1 MDKPEIHEL
10 CSGFFFIETFQSFA
24 HSSFE
29 TRRKSIH

>member
-1 MDKPEIHEL
+1 MNYALD
-10 CSGFFFIETFQSFA
+10 FFFIETFQSFA